1 MNQMKDTILLA
12 GLGLIGGSIALAI
25 KKNHPGKRIIGIDI
39 SDEQAVAALKLGVID
54 DRADSFISGVKE
66 AATVIIA
73 TPVEQTLVML
83 EELAHSGIEHELLIT
98 DVGSTKQKVVDY
110 ADQVLP
116 SRYQFVG
123 GHPMA
128 GSHKSGVAAAKEFL
142 FENAFYIL
150 TPGQK
155 TDKQAVEQLK
165 NLLKGTNAILWKCRQ
180 RSMMAL
186 QA

>member
-1 MNQMKDTILLA
+1 MTYESNERYN
-12 GLGLIGGSIALAI
+12 IARRSRI
-25 KKNHPGKRIIGIDI
+25 DRRFDCPSHQKNHPGKRIIGIDI

-54 DRADSFISGVKE
+54 DRADSFISGAKE

-128 GSHKSGVAAAKEFL
+128 GSHKSGGFAAKEFP

-150 TPGQK
+150 TPVPENGQ
-155 TDKQAVEQLK
+155 TSC
-165 NLLKGTNAILWKCRQ
+165 GTVKKPAEGDECPFCGNVARG
-180 RSMMAL
+180 A
-186 QA
+186 